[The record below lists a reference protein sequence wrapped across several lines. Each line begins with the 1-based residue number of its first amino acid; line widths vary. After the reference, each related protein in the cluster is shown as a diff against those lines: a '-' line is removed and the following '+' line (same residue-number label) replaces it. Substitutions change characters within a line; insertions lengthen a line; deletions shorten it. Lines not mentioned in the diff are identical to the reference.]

1 MSRTQSIPGRSLN
14 GTELKTIL
22 LNDVSRIL
30 DQDGMMA
37 NHIAYS
43 QVAYEVVIKL
53 HLNNASYPEHTS
65 RTVSRGATDQE
76 IAKSPE
82 SGLESVEA
90 FPMKDLTDETVRVG
104 RKRDRKITSTNLARI
119 ENDIPI
125 EIQVRQ
131 SDGSVETKKEIYKLE
146 EIPEDYLKEQ
156 TPPDHGFTDTEIDA

>member
-22 LNDVSRIL
+22 LNDVTRIL

-43 QVAYEVVIKL
+43 KVAYEVVIKL
-53 HLNNASYPEHTS
+53 HLDNISYPEHTS
-65 RTVSRGATDQE
+65 RTVSRAATDQE
-76 IAKSPE
+76 LAKNPD
-82 SGLESVEA
+82 SGLETVQS
-90 FPMKDLTDETVRVG
+90 FPMKNMSAEAVSVG
-104 RKRDRKITSTNLARI
+104 RKRERKITSTNLARI

-156 TPPDHGFTDTEIDA
+156 TPPDHGFKDTEVEG